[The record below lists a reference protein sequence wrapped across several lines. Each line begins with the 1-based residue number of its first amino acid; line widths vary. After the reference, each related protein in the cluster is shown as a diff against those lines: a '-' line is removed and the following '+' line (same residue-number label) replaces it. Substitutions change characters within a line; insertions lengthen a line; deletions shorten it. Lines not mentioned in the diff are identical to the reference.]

1 MKDLSRMRQE
11 YREGSLDETEV
22 ALNPLDQFKLWMDAA
37 IASGLSEPNAMVVA
51 TTTVSGKP
59 SARVVLLKEL
69 NDQGF
74 VFYTNYM
81 SRKGRELLANPFTAV
96 VFDWHEIE
104 RQVRIEGTVEKV
116 EDKESDTYFNVR
128 PDDAKIGAWASPQSN
143 DSATPGKIAS
153 PPSKVVKS
161 REELK
166 KMEEEYAT
174 QFEGSD
180 IPRPPHWGGFLIRP
194 TMIEFW
200 QGRPNRMHDRIAY
213 YKIDMDWEIV
223 RLAP

>member
-59 SARVVLLKEL
+59 SARVILLKEL

-128 PDDAKIGAWASPQSN
+128 PDDAKIGAWASPQS
-143 DSATPGKIAS
+143 
-153 PPSKVVKS
+153 KVVKS